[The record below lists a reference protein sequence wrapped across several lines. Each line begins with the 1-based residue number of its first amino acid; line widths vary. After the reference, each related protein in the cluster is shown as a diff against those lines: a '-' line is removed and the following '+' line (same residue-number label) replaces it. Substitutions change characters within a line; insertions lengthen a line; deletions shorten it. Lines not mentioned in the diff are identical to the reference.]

1 MNSQVFSKTH
11 ARKMQK
17 LKTKNRAKNLKEIKN
32 DSNLLTLV
40 EDDEDYYNMSSSR
53 NILTPS

>member
-32 DSNLLTLV
+32 DSKTEFINKKDATVPCLLNV
-40 EDDEDYYNMSSSR
+40 N
-53 NILTPS
+53 N